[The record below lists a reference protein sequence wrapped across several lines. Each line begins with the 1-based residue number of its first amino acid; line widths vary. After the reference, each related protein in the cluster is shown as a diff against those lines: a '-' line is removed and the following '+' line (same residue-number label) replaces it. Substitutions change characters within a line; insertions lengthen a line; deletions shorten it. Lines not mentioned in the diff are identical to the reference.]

1 MNQHLNLNYAKF
13 LGKILPTKNILLF
26 KNELILIVS
35 SEKLLPVISFLKNSV
50 NCQYKILTS
59 ISGTDYLEKNL
70 RFEVSYELLSIQYN
84 SRIRVKTYVDEIT
97 PIESITSV
105 YSAADWWE
113 REIWDF
119 LGVFFVNHPDL
130 RRILTDY
137 GFDGHPLRKDFPLS
151 GYVEVRYD
159 ERQKRV
165 ICESLELA
173 QEFRTFDFL
182 SPWSQSSDQ
191 LEVNKTKTFIK

>member
-13 LGKILPTKNILLF
+13 LSKILPTKNILLF

-35 SEKLLPVISFLKNSV
+35 SEKLLPVISFLKNNV

-70 RFEVSYELLSIQYN
+70 RFEVSYELLSIRYN

-97 PIESITSV
+97 AIESITSI

-113 REIWDF
+113 REIWDLF
-119 LGVFFVNHPDL
+119 GVFFINSKSEAL
-130 RRILTDY
+130 CFILS
-137 GFDGHPLRKDFPLS
+137 FFWS
-151 GYVEVRYD
+151 
-159 ERQKRV
+159 
-165 ICESLELA
+165 
-173 QEFRTFDFL
+173 FFL
-182 SPWSQSSDQ
+182 KSSRSSKNFNR
-191 LEVNKTKTFIK
+191 LWI

>member
-35 SEKLLPVISFLKNSV
+35 SEKLLPVISFLKNNV

-70 RFEVSYELLSIQYN
+70 RFEVSYELLSIRYN

-119 LGVFFVNHPDL
+119 LGVFFC
-130 RRILTDY
+130 
-137 GFDGHPLRKDFPLS
+137 K
-151 GYVEVRYD
+151 
-159 ERQKRV
+159 
-165 ICESLELA
+165 
-173 QEFRTFDFL
+173 
-182 SPWSQSSDQ
+182 SSRSSKNFNR
-191 LEVNKTKTFIK
+191 LWI

>member
-35 SEKLLPVISFLKNSV
+35 SEKLLPVISFLKNNV

-70 RFEVSYELLSIQYN
+70 RFEVSYELLSIRYN

-137 GFDGHPLRKDFPLS
+137 GFIGYPFRKDFPLS
-151 GYVEVRYD
+151 GRVEMRYD
-159 ERQKRV
+159 ATLKRV
-165 ICESLELA
+165 VYEPVEIEPRVLVPKVIRDDSRYLGEKG
-173 QEFRTFDFL
+173 D
-182 SPWSQSSDQ
+182 
-191 LEVNKTKTFIK
+191 K